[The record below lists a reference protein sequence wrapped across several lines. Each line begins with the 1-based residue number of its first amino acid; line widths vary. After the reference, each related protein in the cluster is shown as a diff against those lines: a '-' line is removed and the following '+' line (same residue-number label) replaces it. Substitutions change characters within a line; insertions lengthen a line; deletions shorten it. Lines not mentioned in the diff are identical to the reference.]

1 MQLPREE
8 LIGKLHPLSPMQF
21 ILVIDV
27 LNSLICQA
35 TQLGFLQPLAM
46 ERGQHRISLYAD
58 DVIMFLWPNT
68 NDHNLLKELL
78 DIVGQ
83 VSGLVANI
91 AKSSVSPIQCSDDD
105 RVLVSNI
112 QSCEIRD
119 FSLHLP
125 WTSFEYP
132 KNQQSGLAKTG

>member
-1 MQLPREE
+1 MR
-8 LIGKLHPLSPMQF
+8 F
-21 ILVIDV
+21 ILVMDV
-27 LNSLICQA
+27 LKSLICRA
-35 TQLGFLQPLAM
+35 TRLGFLQPLAT
-46 ERGQHRISLYAD
+46 ERVQHCISIYAD
-58 DVIMFLWPNT
+58 DAVMFLWPNT
-68 NDHNLLKELL
+68 NDLNLIKELL
-78 DIVGQ
+78 DFFGQ
-83 VSGLVANI
+83 VSGLVTNI